1 MLLCGATNPAVT
13 LTIPAYALRDALDP
27 KSNTAS

>member
-1 MLLCGATNPAVT
+1 MMIGRGPANPAVT
-13 LTIPAYALRDALDP
+13 LTIPAYALDP